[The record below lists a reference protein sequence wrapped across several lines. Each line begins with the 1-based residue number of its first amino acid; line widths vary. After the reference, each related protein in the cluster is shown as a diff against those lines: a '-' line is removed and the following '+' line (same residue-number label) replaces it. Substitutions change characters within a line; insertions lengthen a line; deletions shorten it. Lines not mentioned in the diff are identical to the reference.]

1 MADVARFFVTDSA
14 EEAKSISEEH
24 GATTVYVPRY
34 YGHGLFWA
42 MTEALDTESGF
53 RYEESMYH
61 NFISGSE
68 MESFEK
74 IFENEGVCIYR
85 LR

>member
-1 MADVARFFVTDSA
+1 MADVARFFATDSA
-14 EEAKSISEEH
+14 DEANSISEEC

-34 YGHGLFWA
+34 YGPGLFFA

-53 RYEESMYH
+53 GYEESMYH
-61 NFISGSE
+61 RFISGSE